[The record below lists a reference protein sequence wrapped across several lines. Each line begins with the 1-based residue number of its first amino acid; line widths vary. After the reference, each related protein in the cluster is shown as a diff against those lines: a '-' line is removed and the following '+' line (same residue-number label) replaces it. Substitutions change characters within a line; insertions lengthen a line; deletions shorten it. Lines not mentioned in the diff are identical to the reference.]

1 MVTTVR
7 AGRPGKTTVLPALL
21 RSPALAL
28 TLATL
33 FWAASFV
40 ILRALREEIDPVALT
55 FLRWLVSL
63 LVLAPFVWREVAEN
77 LDAALREWRLIV
89 CLGVTGIAL
98 FHPLVFMALQ
108 HTSATNALLTFSL
121 SPVAILLCTSIGSR
135 RRPSAWEMAGVA
147 LSAGGAA
154 VLITRG
160 DFAALRSFGF
170 NVGDLW
176 MLVAVAAWAAYS
188 LLLRR
193 RPADLPQSVALV
205 GSIYVALP
213 LLLILSTVTGDG
225 PFIPFEPMVILGI
238 AYIALFASAISFL
251 LWSYGVAELGA
262 ARAGQY
268 VHLMPVFGAG
278 LAFLFLGEPLTYSQ
292 IAGAAF
298 VFSGIALIEARHYR
312 HTPLRRDSARA
323 T

>member
-1 MVTTVR
+1 MATT
-7 AGRPGKTTVLPALL
+7 AHASRPGKAAALPALL

-40 ILRALREEIDPVALT
+40 VLRALRAEIDPVALT
-55 FLRWLVSL
+55 FIRWLVSL
-63 LVLAPFVWREVAEN
+63 LILAPFVWREVA
-77 LDAALREWRLIV
+77 AHMHVVLREWRLV
-89 CLGVTGIAL
+89 LCLGTTGIAL
-98 FHPLVFMALQ
+98 FHPLVFIALQ

-121 SPVAILLCTSIGSR
+121 SPVVILICASIGAGK
-135 RRPSAWEMAGVA
+135 RPGAWELVGIA
-147 LSAGGAA
+147 LSLGGAA

-160 DFAALRSFGF
+160 DLAELRSSGF

-193 RPADLPQSVALV
+193 RPADLPQSVTLV
-205 GSIYVALP
+205 SSICVALP
-213 LLLILSTVTGDG
+213 ILLIFNTIAANG
-225 PFIPFEPMVILGI
+225 PMIQFKPMVILSI
-238 AYIALFASAISFL
+238 AYIALFASVISFL

-278 LAFLFLGEPLTYSQ
+278 LAFLFLGEPLSYSQ
-292 IAGAAF
+292 IAGAAL
-298 VFSGIALIEARHYR
+298 VFSGIGLIEARQYR
-312 HTPLRRDSARA
+312 HPRSRTGSKRPS
-323 T
+323 